1 MHWHLDV
8 AFREDRSGTLE
19 KWAAQNLNVIQ
30 NRFMRMPC
38 CAMPCCAGR
47 GMKRDVRENR
57 LVFYP
62 APC

>member
-8 AFREDRSGTLE
+8 AFREDKSGTRE
-19 KWAAQNLNVIQ
+19 KWAAQNLNAIR